1 MESGMNDYKYIHLI
15 DKIELCVLGNDEIER
30 MSVLDKGSL
39 GIEFPDLN
47 DKMDI
52 KRGGL
57 IDTRM
62 GTTDNSI
69 RCGTCGL
76 GINHCIGHFGHI
88 TLAKY
93 VFNIGYLPFVKKILS
108 VICLRCSKLLIPEKD
123 MLKVIDYLKN
133 KPMRIRMSELKNKFI
148 KNATHC
154 SYCGGPISKIK
165 LETKAQRNINLIA
178 EYNVLSTPNST
189 NVDDQKKKIRY
200 QLTSDICYTI
210 LYNINNFDSGLMGFD
225 PLKSRPEDLIY
236 KNFPVPPVQVRPS
249 VRGEGQTP
257 KQDDLTQYL
266 SDIVK
271 ANKQVRNH
279 EANVMNKYS
288 HDYGNLLQHYIKSYY
303 DDEST
308 LLAKSKK
315 KTRQRKSLV
324 VRLKGKEGRFRANLQ
339 GKRVDFSA
347 RTVITPDAL
356 MEIDQLGVPIA
367 IARNLTF
374 PEIVTHNNIR
384 KLEQLVKN
392 GRDIY
397 PGANFVIPVE
407 KFNKRH
413 TLTDLRYGRNE
424 VILKIGDIVE
434 RHLVDGDIV
443 LFNRQP
449 SLHMQSMMSHRV
461 KVIQDEN
468 IASFR
473 LNLAI
478 LKPYGADFDGDEMN
492 MIAPQNIQSQ
502 YELAELTHVK
512 YQIISPTSSS
522 PIIGIVLDGLIG
534 FYNMTA
540 RNISIN
546 WRNSMNFLA
555 STFDK
560 INEMK
565 IIKHKIYSGNEIASH
580 IIPEKINYPEYGG
593 PNNFKTTIKNGNIIN
608 GFINK
613 NFIGTGKKNNLIH
626 NILNKYG
633 HDRTLKFLNACT
645 NISINFNLF
654 FGFTINIKDVI
665 MPSEIKKQ
673 MKILLETRKLEVSHM
688 LTNAEN
694 NRGMIDKN
702 ELESILYNKLNNI
715 THELSKIVQN
725 ILPKN
730 NNFFIMMDSETG
742 KDAISRVG
750 QIVGCV
756 GQQRSVDYKRMPLND
771 MFRCLNYF
779 YQNEDV
785 PLARGFV
792 ESSFVDGMTF
802 PETVYA
808 HTVGRDGLID
818 TAMKTAETGYL
829 YRKMSKSQEDIVVKY
844 DGTVRTAKN
853 GVIQFIY
860 GNLGV
865 DVRKQHQHTIDLVE
879 MSDDQIHLKYKFDK
893 TELKKY
899 KFDNNDIFCDTIIEM
914 RNLLF
919 DLSAKSNL
927 DYIAIQ
933 KNYMLPINIPTII
946 DTVINNTY
954 DKHTILDPNYIYDMI
969 HNLLLHENTPI
980 VCSNNKKSIKHNDEL
995 VAKTIFKIALYYFI
1009 APKICIITHK
1019 LSKEAFDDIMEII
1032 MRDFKKAIVEP
1043 GLMVGIL
1050 SAESIGEPT
1059 TQLTISSFH
1068 SAGAGIARQGLVRI
1082 QELIGVRKN
1091 IKKPTMIIYLKDD
1104 VCYNDLIA
1112 KKIKSHLDFVTFND
1126 LSSNIEFIYDPNPD
1140 DDNSKMKMDNV
1151 SYIFKKLSTT
1161 EQKLNSA
1168 PWLIRIELNKEMMF
1182 DKSVVI
1188 LDIKKSFHDNWNK
1201 KLGDFK
1207 SIKKEEKIF
1216 MEKIIDYA
1224 ILSNDDNNDY
1234 PVVHIRLRIQDDF
1247 NIKFINGLL
1256 DLILKFKIK
1265 GMTNINGDI
1274 RISEE
1279 FYNFFNNTTHK
1290 IDKKKQNVIYTN
1302 GINLHDARYLK
1313 YIDNYKTRCNDIN
1326 IIYDTFGIEAA
1337 RTVLLKEIYHEMSG
1351 SDNIVFQHFTI
1362 LVDMMTSRGTIV
1374 SVDRH
1379 GFNKQE
1385 MDVFARASFE
1395 KSVDQLISAAA
1406 FCESDTLDCVSSRIM
1421 TGLIVKSGTGLC
1433 DLILDTDMIVSSEIN
1448 DVEISH
1454 KNIQL
1459 FPDTYISDIINRDL
1473 DDEFHIY

>member
-1 MESGMNDYKYIHLI
+1 MESGMNDYKYIHLL
-15 DKIELCVLGNDEIER
+15 DKIELCILGNDEIER

-39 GIEFPDLN
+39 GIEFSDLN

-76 GINHCIGHFGHI
+76 GINHCLGHFGHI

-108 VICLRCSKLLIPEKD
+108 VICLRCSRILVPEKD
-123 MLKVIDYLKN
+123 ISKAIEYLK
-133 KPMRIRMSELKNKFI
+133 KKSLRVRITELKNKFI

-178 EYNVLSTPNST
+178 EYNIST
-189 NVDDQKKKIRY
+189 NSANKDDLKKKIRY
-200 QLTSDICYTI
+200 QLTSDMCYTI
-210 LYNINNFDSGLMGFD
+210 LYNISDFDSALIGFD
-225 PLKSRPEDLIY
+225 PLKSRPQDLIY

-249 VRGEGQTP
+249 VKGEGQTP
-257 KQDDLTQYL
+257 KQDDLTHYL
-266 SDIVK
+266 SDIVR

-279 EANVMNKYS
+279 EANVINKYS

-303 DDEST
+303 DDDST

-356 MEIDQLGVPIA
+356 MDIDQLGVPIA

-374 PEIVTHNNIR
+374 PEIVTHNNIK

-392 GRDIY
+392 GRNIY
-397 PGANFVIPVE
+397 PGANFVIPME

-413 TLTDLRYGRNE
+413 TLIDLRYGRKDI
-424 VILKIGDIVE
+424 ILKIGDIVE
-434 RHLVDGDIV
+434 RHLIDDDIV

-461 KVIQDEN
+461 KVIHDEN

-540 RNISIN
+540 RNNSIN

-555 STFDK
+555 PTFDGVNEIK
-560 INEMK
+560 IDK
-565 IIKHKIYSGNEIASH
+565 YKIYSGNDVASH
-580 IIPEKINYPEYGG
+580 IIPEKINYPEYD
-593 PNNFKTTIKNGNIIN
+593 NFDDFGTIIKNGQITK

-613 NFIGTGKKNNLIH
+613 SSIGTNKRNNLIH
-626 NILNKYG
+626 NILNKYD
-633 HDRTLKFLNACT
+633 HSRTLKFLNACN
-645 NISINFNLF
+645 NISINFNLYY
-654 FGFTINIKDVI
+654 GFTINIKDII
-665 MPSEIKKQ
+665 MPDEIKKQ
-673 MKILLETRKLEVSHM
+673 MKLLLETKKLEVCHM

-694 NRGMIDKN
+694 NTGMIEKN
-702 ELESILYNKLNNI
+702 DLESILFNKLNNI
-715 THELSKIVQN
+715 INELSKIVKN

-730 NNFFIMMDSETG
+730 NNFSIMMDSGTG

-771 MFRCLNYF
+771 MYRCLNYF
-779 YQNEDV
+779 YQNEDL

-792 ESSFVDGMTF
+792 ESPFVEGMTF
-802 PETVYA
+802 PETVYS

-829 YRKMSKSQEDIVVKY
+829 YRKISKSQEDIIVKY

-853 GVIQFIY
+853 GIIQFIY

-865 DVRKQHQHTIDLVE
+865 DVRKQHEHTINLVD
-879 MSDDQIHLKYKFDK
+879 MSNDEIASMFKYDENQMEKYKF
-893 TELKKY
+893 KK
-899 KFDNNDIFCDTIIEM
+899 NDIFCDEIIDM

-919 DLSAKSNL
+919 ELSTKSKL
-927 DYIAIQ
+927 DYNTIQ
-933 KNYMLPINIPTII
+933 KNYMLPVNIPTILDKI
-946 DTVINNTY
+946 INNTTY
-954 DKHTILDPNYIYDMI
+954 DKNTFLDPNYVYDMI
-969 HNLLLHENTPI
+969 HELLLHKNTPI
-980 VCSNNKKSIKHNDEL
+980 VCSNKEFSIKYDDEMI
-995 VAKTIFKIALYYFI
+995 AKTIFKIALYYYI
-1009 APKICIITHK
+1009 APKICTNKYK
-1019 LSKEAFDDIMEII
+1019 LSKEAFDDLIYNIQVN
-1032 MRDFKKAIVEP
+1032 FKRSIVEP

-1068 SAGAGIARQGLVRI
+1068 SAGAGVARQGLIRI

-1091 IKKPTMIIYLKDD
+1091 IKKPTMIIYLKND
-1104 VCYNDLIA
+1104 VCNNDSIV
-1112 KKIKSHLDFVTFND
+1112 KKIVSHIDVVTFNE
-1126 LSSNIEFIYDPNPD
+1126 LSNNVEFIYDPLPD
-1140 DDNSKMKMDNV
+1140 DQNGKMKSDNV
-1151 SYIFKKLSTT
+1151 SYIFKKLSS
-1161 EQKLNSA
+1161 EQKLDNA
-1168 PWLIRIELNKEMMF
+1168 PWLLRFVLNKESMF
-1182 DKSVVI
+1182 EKNVVL
-1188 LDIKKSFHDNWNK
+1188 LDIKKAFCINWNK
-1201 KLGDFK
+1201 KLNDIK
-1207 SIKKEEKIF
+1207 IIKKEEKIII
-1216 MEKIIDYA
+1216 EKIIDYA
-1224 ILSNDDNNDY
+1224 ILSNDDNDDY
-1234 PVVHIRLRIQDDF
+1234 PVIHIRLQIQDDF
-1247 NIKFINGLL
+1247 NIKFVNGLL
-1256 DLILKFKIK
+1256 DFISKFKIK
-1265 GMTNINGDI
+1265 GMSNINGGI
-1274 RISEE
+1274 TVSSV
-1279 FYNFFNNTTHK
+1279 FHNYYNKETQK
-1290 IDKKKQNVIYTN
+1290 IEKEKQNIIYTD
-1302 GINLHDARYLK
+1302 GINLNDIRYLK

-1326 IIYDTFGIEAA
+1326 IIYETFGIEAA
-1337 RTVLLKEIYHEMSG
+1337 RTVLLKEIYHEMNSN
-1351 SDNIVFQHFTI
+1351 DAIVFQHFSI

-1395 KSVDQLISAAA
+1395 KSVDQLISAAVY
-1406 FCESDTLDCVSSRIM
+1406 CETDTLDCVSSRIM
-1421 TGLIVKSGTGLC
+1421 SGLIVKSGTGLC
-1433 DLILDTDMIVSSEIN
+1433 DLVLDTDMILSSEN
-1448 DVEISH
+1448 NNTISDL
-1454 KNIQL
+1454 KTFRL
-1459 FPDTYISDIINRDL
+1459 FPDTYISDIINNDITE
-1473 DDEFHIY
+1473 DFHVF

>member
-1 MESGMNDYKYIHLI
+1 MELGMNDYKYIHLI
-15 DKIELCVLGNDEIER
+15 DKIELCILGNNEIER

-62 GTTDNSI
+62 GTTDNNI

-76 GINHCIGHFGHI
+76 GINHCVGHFGHI

-108 VICLRCSKLLIPEKD
+108 VICLRCSRILIPEKD
-123 MLKVIDYLKN
+123 MLKVIDYLKK
-133 KPMRIRMSELKNKFI
+133 KPLRIRMSELKNKFI

-165 LETKAQRNINLIA
+165 LETKAQHNINLIA
-178 EYNVLSTPNST
+178 EYNVLSAPNST
-189 NVDDQKKKIRY
+189 NIDESKKKIRY

-210 LYNINNFDSGLMGFD
+210 LCNINDTDSGLIGFD
-225 PLKSRPEDLIY
+225 PIKSRPEDLIY

-249 VRGEGQTP
+249 VKGEGQTP
-257 KQDDLTQYL
+257 KQDDLTHYL

-279 EANVMNKYS
+279 EANVINKYS
-288 HDYGNLLQHYIKSYY
+288 HDYGKLLQHYIKSYY
-303 DDEST
+303 DDDST

-374 PEIVTHNNIR
+374 PEIVTHNNIK

-392 GRDIY
+392 GRNIY
-397 PGANFVIPVE
+397 PGANFVIPIE

-413 TLTDLRYGRNE
+413 TITDLRYGKND

-540 RNISIN
+540 RNTPLN

-555 STFDK
+555 PTFEK
-560 INEMK
+560 INEIK
-565 IIKHKIYSGNEIASH
+565 IEKHKIYNGNEIASH
-580 IIPEKINYPEYGG
+580 IIPNKINYPEYGG
-593 PNNFKTTIKNGNIIN
+593 PNNFKTVIKNGNIIK
-608 GFINK
+608 GFISK

-645 NISINFNLF
+645 NISINFNLY

-665 MPSEIKKQ
+665 MPLEIKKQ

-694 NRGMIDKN
+694 NKGMIDKT
-702 ELESILYNKLNNI
+702 ELESTLYNKLNNI
-715 THELSKIVQN
+715 TSELSKIVQN

-756 GQQRSVDYKRMPLND
+756 GQQKSVDNKRMPLND
-771 MFRCLNYF
+771 MYRCLNYF
-779 YQNEDV
+779 YQNEDL
-785 PLARGFV
+785 PLARGFA

-829 YRKMSKSQEDIVVKY
+829 YRKMSKSQEDIIVKY

-865 DVRKQHQHTIDLVE
+865 DVRKQHQHTIDLIE
-879 MSDDQIHLKYKFDK
+879 MSDDEIISMFKFDK
-893 TELKKY
+893 NELKDY
-899 KFDNNDIFCDTIIEM
+899 KFKNNDIFCDEILKM

-919 DLSAKSNL
+919 ELSVKANL

-933 KNYMLPINIPTII
+933 KNYMLPINLPTII
-946 DTVINNTY
+946 NTVINNTY
-954 DKHTILDPNYIYDMI
+954 KTHTYLDPNYIYDTI
-969 HNLLLHENTPI
+969 HELLLHKNTPI
-980 VCSNNKKSIKHNDEL
+980 VCSNKNNSIKYNDEL

-1009 APKICIITHK
+1009 APKICIVTHK
-1019 LSKEAFDDIMEII
+1019 LSKEAFDDMINMII
-1032 MRDFKKAIVEP
+1032 KDFKKAIVEP

-1068 SAGAGIARQGLVRI
+1068 HAGAGVARQGLIRI

-1091 IKKPTMIIYLKDD
+1091 IKKPTMIIFLNDD
-1104 VCYNDLIA
+1104 VCNNDSIA
-1112 KKIKSHLDFVTFND
+1112 KKIVSHIDFVTFNE
-1126 LSSNIEFIYDPNPD
+1126 LSDNVTFIYDPNPND
-1140 DDNSKMKMDNV
+1140 KNGKMKSDNV
-1151 SYIFKKLSTT
+1151 SYIFKKLSTS
-1161 EQKLNSA
+1161 EQKLENA
-1168 PWLIRIELNKEMMF
+1168 PWLIRIELNREIMF
-1182 DKSVVI
+1182 DKNVVL
-1188 LDIKKSFHDNWNK
+1188 LDIKKAFYDNWNK
-1201 KLGDFK
+1201 KLNDFK
-1207 SIKKEEKIF
+1207 IIKKEEKNI
-1216 MEKIIDYA
+1216 MEKILDYA
-1224 ILSNDDNNDY
+1224 ILSNDDNDDF
-1234 PVVHIRLRIQDDF
+1234 PIIHVRLQIQDDF

-1256 DLILKFKIK
+1256 DLISKFKIK
-1265 GMTNINGDI
+1265 GMTNINGEI
-1274 RISEE
+1274 RISPE
-1279 FYNFFNNTTHK
+1279 FYNFYNNKTQK
-1290 IDKKKQNVIYTN
+1290 IEKKNQNIIYTN
-1302 GINLHDARYLK
+1302 GINLNDVRYLK
-1313 YIDNYKTRCNDIN
+1313 YIDNCKTRCNDIN
-1326 IIYDTFGIEAA
+1326 IIYETFGIEAA

-1351 SDNIVFQHFTI
+1351 GDNIVFQHFTI
-1362 LVDMMTSRGTIV
+1362 LVDMMTSRGIIV

-1433 DLILDTDMIVSSEIN
+1433 DIVLDTDMIISSEN
-1448 DVEISH
+1448 DYVDNSRET
-1454 KNIQL
+1454 IQL
-1459 FPDTYISDIINRDL
+1459 YADTYISDIINGDIA
-1473 DDEFHIY
+1473 DDFHIF

>member
-1 MESGMNDYKYIHLI
+1 MESGMNDYKYIHLL
-15 DKIELCVLGNDEIER
+15 DKIELCILGNDEIER

-39 GIEFPDLN
+39 GIEFSDLN

-76 GINHCIGHFGHI
+76 GINHCLGHFGHI

-108 VICLRCSKLLIPEKD
+108 VICLRCSRILVPEKD
-123 MLKVIDYLKN
+123 ISKAIEYLKK
-133 KPMRIRMSELKNKFI
+133 KPLRIRITELKNKFI

-154 SYCGGPISKIK
+154 TYCGGPISKIK

-178 EYNVLSTPNST
+178 EYNLSTTVVSK
-189 NVDDQKKKIRY
+189 DEMKKKIRY
-200 QLTSDICYTI
+200 QLTSDMCYTI
-210 LYNINNFDSGLMGFD
+210 LYNISDYDSALIGFD
-225 PLKSRPEDLIY
+225 PFKSRPHDLIY

-249 VRGEGQTP
+249 VKGEGQTP
-257 KQDDLTQYL
+257 KQDDLTHYL
-266 SDIVK
+266 SDIVR

-279 EANVMNKYS
+279 ESNIINKYS

-303 DDEST
+303 DDDST

-356 MEIDQLGVPIA
+356 MDIDQLGVPIA

-374 PEIVTHNNIR
+374 PEIVTHNNIK

-392 GRDIY
+392 GRNMY
-397 PGANFVIPVE
+397 PGANFVIPME

-413 TLTDLRYGRNE
+413 TIIDLRYGRNE
-424 VILKIGDIVE
+424 IILKIGDIVE
-434 RHLVDGDIV
+434 RHLIDDDIV

-461 KVIQDEN
+461 KVIHDEN

-540 RNISIN
+540 RNSSIN

-555 STFDK
+555 STFNKVNEIK
-560 INEMK
+560 IEK
-565 IIKHKIYSGNEIASH
+565 YKIYDGNDIASH
-580 IIPEKINYPEYGG
+580 IIPEKINFPEHGD
-593 PNNFKTTIKNGNIIN
+593 PNKFKTNIID
-608 GFINK
+608 GKITKGIINK
-613 NFIGTGKKNNLIH
+613 SFIGTGKRNNLIH

-633 HDRTLKFLNACT
+633 NDRTLKFLNACN
-645 NISINFNLF
+645 NISINFNLYY
-654 FGFTINIKDVI
+654 GFTINIKDII
-665 MPSEIKKQ
+665 MPDEIKKQ
-673 MKILLETRKLEVSHM
+673 MKLVLETKKLEVCHM

-694 NRGMIDKN
+694 NSGMIEKN
-702 ELESILYNKLNNI
+702 DLESILFNKLNNI
-715 THELSKIVQN
+715 TNELSKIVQN

-730 NNFFIMMDSETG
+730 NNFFIMMDSEAQ

-771 MFRCLNYF
+771 MYRCLNYF
-779 YQNEDV
+779 CQNEDL

-792 ESSFVDGMTF
+792 ESPFVDGLSF
-802 PETVYA
+802 PEMVYS

-829 YRKMSKSQEDIVVKY
+829 YRKISKSQEDIIVKY

-865 DVRKQHQHTIDLVE
+865 DVRKQHQHTIDLVD
-879 MSDDQIHLKYKFDK
+879 MSDYDIIDMFKFDDNQ
-893 TELKKY
+893 LKKH
-899 KFDNNDIFCDTIIEM
+899 KFKKNDIFCDEIIKM
-914 RNLLF
+914 RLLLF
-919 DLSAKSNL
+919 ELSMKSNL

-933 KNYMLPINIPTII
+933 KNYMLPVNIPTIL

-954 DKHTILDPNYIYDMI
+954 DTDTLLDPDYVYDMI
-969 HNLLLHENTPI
+969 HELLLHKNTPI
-980 VCSNNKKSIKHNDEL
+980 VCSGKDNLIKIEDEL
-995 VAKTIFKIALYYFI
+995 VAKTIFKIALYYYL
-1009 APKICIITHK
+1009 APKLCIIKYK
-1019 LSKEAFDDIMEII
+1019 LSREKFDSVVNMII
-1032 MRDFKKAIVEP
+1032 KNFKKSIVEP

-1059 TQLTISSFH
+1059 TQITISSFH
-1068 SAGAGIARQGLVRI
+1068 SAGAGIAGIARQGLIRI

-1091 IKKPTMIIYLKDD
+1091 IKKPTMIIYLKNEFCQNEL
-1104 VCYNDLIA
+1104 VT
-1112 KKIKSHLDFVTFND
+1112 KKIVSHIDVVTFNEIY
-1126 LSSNIEFIYDPNPD
+1126 NNVEFIYDCIPHDPNG
-1140 DDNSKMKMDNV
+1140 KMKKDNV
-1151 SYIFKKLSTT
+1151 SYIFKKLNS
-1161 EQKLNSA
+1161 EQDIENA
-1168 PWLIRIELNKEMMF
+1168 PWLIRIELNKEVMY
-1182 DKSVVI
+1182 DKNIVL
-1188 LDIKKSFHDNWNK
+1188 LDIKKAFCNNLNR
-1201 KLGDFK
+1201 KLNEIK
-1207 SIKKEEKIF
+1207 IIKKDEKLIIEKIL
-1216 MEKIIDYA
+1216 DYA
-1224 ILSNDDNNDY
+1224 VLSNDDNDNI
-1234 PVVHIRLRIQDDF
+1234 PVIHIRLQIQDDF

-1256 DLILKFKIK
+1256 DFISKFKIK
-1265 GMTNINGDI
+1265 GMNDI
-1274 RISEE
+1274 SGGIRVSSE
-1279 FYNFFNNTTHK
+1279 FYNYYDNETHK
-1290 IDKKKQNVIYTN
+1290 IEKKKQNIIYTD
-1302 GINLHDARYLK
+1302 GINLNDIRYLK

-1326 IIYDTFGIEAA
+1326 IIYETFGIEAA
-1337 RTVLLKEIYHEMSG
+1337 RTVLLKEIYHEMNSN
-1351 SDNIVFQHFTI
+1351 DAIVFQHFSI
-1362 LVDMMTSRGTIV
+1362 LVDMMTSRGIIV

-1395 KSVDQLISAAA
+1395 KSVDQLISAAV
-1406 FCESDTLDCVSSRIM
+1406 FCETDTLDCVSSRIM
-1421 TGLIVKSGTGLC
+1421 SGLIVKSGTGLC
-1433 DLILDTDMIVSSEIN
+1433 DIILDTEMIMSS
-1448 DVEISH
+1448 
-1454 KNIQL
+1454 KNENVVPDSTTFQL
-1459 FPDTYISDIINRDL
+1459 FSDTYISDIINNDITE
-1473 DDEFHIY
+1473 DFHVF